1 MAHDMDGLFEEQ
13 RPQSPLARRDE
24 LIQFG
29 ELDAHIVPSGEEPD
43 PAEEQDESPVAAA
56 NPKIATETGGTDSVK
71 DGVAAPVGVREAN
84 FSRDL
89 IDTYFRQMGN
99 AELLSREQELA
110 LAKRIE
116 AAQLSVQQSLCGVP
130 MLIAQ
135 IERWGRELAA
145 GNLRLGSLID
155 VSMHQGDAEAD
166 GMMIS
171 PGVPKHRPRR
181 MIPTRL
187 PKREARLHHEL
198 GAKLLDISRAS
209 RPKSAP

>member
-13 RPQSPLARRDE
+13 RQQSPLLRRDE

-56 NPKIATETGGTDSVK
+56 NPKIATETGGTDVVK
-71 DGVAAPVGVREAN
+71 DGVVAPVGVREAN

-110 LAKRIE
+110 LKRVE
-116 AAQLSVQQSLCGVP
+116 LLLELVGDGPPERLDDRDQRREVGDGAAPSL
-130 MLIAQ
+130 A
-135 IERWGRELAA
+135 
-145 GNLRLGSLID
+145 GSLAVLAHEVLPGGRCL
-155 VSMHQGDAEAD
+155 VSPPLVH
-166 GMMIS
+166 
-171 PGVPKHRPRR
+171 PRPSRR
-181 MIPTRL
+181 
-187 PKREARLHHEL
+187 
-198 GAKLLDISRAS
+198 
-209 RPKSAP
+209 

>member
-1 MAHDMDGLFEEQ
+1 MAHEMDGLFEEQ
-13 RPQSPLARRDE
+13 RPQSPLLPRDE

-43 PAEEQDESPVAAA
+43 PAEEQDESPAAA
-56 NPKIATETGGTDSVK
+56 NPKIATETGGTDGVK
-71 DGVAAPVGVREAN
+71 DGVAAPIGVREAN

-135 IERWGRELAA
+135 IE
-145 GNLRLGSLID
+145 
-155 VSMHQGDAEAD
+155 
-166 GMMIS
+166 
-171 PGVPKHRPRR
+171 
-181 MIPTRL
+181 
-187 PKREARLHHEL
+187 
-198 GAKLLDISRAS
+198 
-209 RPKSAP
+209 

>member
-1 MAHDMDGLFEEQ
+1 M
-13 RPQSPLARRDE
+13 
-24 LIQFG
+24 
-29 ELDAHIVPSGEEPD
+29 
-43 PAEEQDESPVAAA
+43 AAA
-56 NPKIATETGGTDSVK
+56 NPKIATETGGTDGVK

-135 IERWGRELAA
+135 IERWGGVGCRELAA
-145 GNLRLGSLID
+145 RLS
-155 VSMHQGDAEAD
+155 HRCFDA
-166 GMMIS
+166 
-171 PGVPKHRPRR
+171 PGRR
-181 MIPTRL
+181 R
-187 PKREARLHHEL
+187 
-198 GAKLLDISRAS
+198 S
-209 RPKSAP
+209 